1 MRALTCWPLPTHL
14 PSARARCTPCPSPP
28 STCHFAPT
36 MALLSSWVHFTHLNV
51 RVSRFQR
58 HLAASPPRALH
69 GHVPWSTQGVA
80 RPAPSSSPSRKG
92 VLPAAS
98 DVRVPAPFAGA
109 FLIFC
114 FVFDGD
120 LGRAQ
125 HAGLMMLPMVCGL
138 PCVPA
143 IRASASPARAPILAA
158 PLLPPYGWQQRS
170 VSLRRGCPP
179 WSTCFW
185 QVDQD
190 VWWAICGPV
199 GRRRARR
206 GARGARRERER
217 MCERMCEGGV

>member
-1 MRALTCWPLPTHL
+1 M
-14 PSARARCTPCPSPP
+14 
-28 STCHFAPT
+28 
-36 MALLSSWVHFTHLNV
+36 HFTHLNV

-114 FVFDGD
+114 FDYDGD
-120 LGRAQ
+120 VGLAQ
-125 HAGLMMLPMVCGL
+125 HGCLMMLPMVCGL

-143 IRASASPARAPILAA
+143 IRASASPARAPILAHSTA
-158 PLLPPYGWQQRS
+158 ATIRLAAAERVFATALVPPTPPPVRRS
-170 VSLRRGCPP
+170 TRL
-179 WSTCFW
+179 
-185 QVDQD
+185 
-190 VWWAICGPV
+190 
-199 GRRRARR
+199 
-206 GARGARRERER
+206 
-217 MCERMCEGGV
+217 

>member
-1 MRALTCWPLPTHL
+1 
-14 PSARARCTPCPSPP
+14 
-28 STCHFAPT
+28 
-36 MALLSSWVHFTHLNV
+36 MALLSLWVHFTHLNV
-51 RVSRFQR
+51 RASHFQR

-69 GHVPWSTQGVA
+69 GHMLWSTQGVA

-190 VWWAICGPV
+190 VWHVGELWAGRPPPGAPQRALWRVARARLWPRARVHV
-199 GRRRARR
+199 GRRHRPLHRCPRR
-206 GARGARRERER
+206 RRPCCRRHCRGR
-217 MCERMCEGGV
+217 CCG